1 MVTIKRLYIVDKQVW
16 LEEVASLQPWY
27 ITNITIFV
35 FMLYFIDQ
43 YVWSKGAGSLWRES
57 IMNTTLIPW
66 FIPYSIDQQV
76 WL

>member
-1 MVTIKRLYIVDKQVW
+1 MVTIKRLYIVETQVW

-43 YVWSKGAGSLWRES
+43 HVWWKGAGSLWHES